1 VGKDDWA
8 SGERDD
14 GGLLTAEQ
22 QRRYGRYVD
31 DPDQA
36 QLDRYFHLDTAAREL
51 VEIRRGEHNR
61 LGFAVQIGTVRFL
74 GTFLADPREV
84 PWVVAAHLAAQ
95 LGIADPGVLK
105 QYAVRDGTNR
115 LHAGEIQH
123 VYGYRDFADP
133 AVQLDLAGWLEART
147 RLASERPGVLFD
159 LATARLLEAKVLLPG
174 PTVLARLVASVRGH
188 AAARLWA
195 ALAAVPDSGQRAR
208 LEGLLVVPDGE
219 RSSTL
224 DRLRRGPTSVT
235 ATGLLGALHRL
246 EEIRALDV
254 GGLDLSFVSPGRLEA
269 LARHATT
276 AKAQAVARMSE
287 QRRTA
292 TLLAVARHLEAA
304 AGDDALDLLDQLLGG
319 ILARAD
325 RAGAR
330 ERLRTLPALDLA
342 ASQLRD
348 AVKVLLDPPAG
359 GLPAVWAAIGRTV
372 SREQLAAAVE
382 AVDATTRP
390 AVDTHLD
397 DLLTRYSLVRRF
409 LPALL
414 ATLQLHAAPGGT
426 DVLAAWEALSD
437 LEGRRIVR
445 ADKVPLS
452 LATGAWTTRVVGPD
466 GVLNR
471 PAFTFLVLER
481 LREALRRRDVYA
493 PVSQRWADPRA
504 RLLDGKDWEA
514 ARDEVAASLG
524 HDLDPHR
531 ELAELADDLDRAYR
545 AVADR
550 LEDNDAVRI
559 ESVDGHDRPVL
570 TALDKLDEA
579 PSLIAL
585 RAAVD
590 ELLPRVDLPDV
601 LLEVASWTGF
611 LREFTHVSEGARA
624 EDIGVSVCAVLVA
637 EACNIGLEPVVQ
649 ASNLSLSRARL
660 SWVDQNYVRG
670 ETITAA
676 SARFVD
682 AQGDIPL
689 ARAWGGGDV
698 ASADGLRFVVPV
710 RTLNAGPNPRYF
722 GPGRGVTYLNFLS
735 DQFAGFHAIV
745 VPGTL
750 RDSLYILDGLLEQQ
764 TSLQPHELMTD
775 TAGYSD
781 QVFGLFRLLGYQFS
795 PRLADIGATRF
806 WRIHRAA
813 DYGPLNG
820 LARHQI
826 NADLIAT
833 HWDDLLRVAGSLATG
848 TVRASELLRV
858 LQGGGR
864 PTPLGRAVAEL
875 GRITKTLYLLAYL
888 DDETYRRR
896 ILTQLNRTESRHSLA
911 RAVFHGQRGQ
921 LRQRYREGQEDQL
934 GALGL
939 VVNAIVLWNT
949 RYQDA
954 ALNQLRRT
962 GFDVRDDDVQR
973 LSPLGHDHINLLGRY
988 QFSTTDLDS
997 GQLRPLRDPTEPET

>member
-1 VGKDDWA
+1 MDKDWGP
-8 SGERDD
+8 GERDD
-14 GGLLTAEQ
+14 VGLLTAEQ

-36 QLDRYFHLDTAAREL
+36 QLDRYFHLDAAAREL

-74 GTFLADPREV
+74 GTFLADPSDV
-84 PWVVAAHLAAQ
+84 PWAVAAHLAGQ

-105 QYAVRDGTNR
+105 QYAAREGTNR

-123 VYGYRDFADP
+123 AYGYRDFADP
-133 AVQLDLAGWLEART
+133 AVHADLVGWLEVRT

-174 PTVLARLVASVRGH
+174 PTVLARLVTSVRGQ
-188 AAARLWA
+188 AATRLWA

-208 LEGLLVVPDGE
+208 LEGLLVVPAGE

-246 EEIRALDV
+246 EEIRAIDV

-269 LARHATT
+269 LARNATT

-390 AVDTHLD
+390 AVDTHID

-414 ATLQLHAAPGGT
+414 GTLRLQAAPGGV
-426 DVLAAWEALSD
+426 DVLAAWEAMRD
-437 LEGRRIVR
+437 LEGRRVVR
-445 ADKVPLS
+445 ADEVSLT

-466 GVLNR
+466 GLLNR
-471 PAFTFLVLER
+471 PAYTFLVLER

-493 PVSQRWADPRA
+493 PISQRWADPRA
-504 RLLDGKDWEA
+504 RLLDGKDWETT
-514 ARDEVAASLG
+514 RDEVATSLG

-531 ELAELADDLDRAYR
+531 ELAELAEDLDGAYR
-545 AVADR
+545 AVASR
-550 LEDNDAVRI
+550 FEQNDAVRI
-559 ESVDGHDRPVL
+559 ETVDGHDRPVL
-570 TALDKLDEA
+570 TALDRLDEP
-579 PSLIAL
+579 PSLLAL

-590 ELLPRVDLPDV
+590 DLLPRVDLPDV
-601 LLEVASWTGF
+601 LLEVAGWTGF
-611 LREFTHVSEGARA
+611 LAEFTHVSEGAARA
-624 EDIGVSVCAVLVA
+624 EDLGVSICAVLVA

-649 ASNLSLSRARL
+649 ASNPALSRPRL
-660 SWVDQNYVRG
+660 SWVDQNYIRG

-689 ARAWGGGDV
+689 AQAWGGGDV

-826 NADLIAT
+826 NTDLIAT

-858 LQGGGR
+858 LQGAGR

-954 ALNQLRRT
+954 ALNQLRRS

-988 QFSTTDLDS
+988 QFSTADLGS

>member
-1 VGKDDWA
+1 
-8 SGERDD
+8 
-14 GGLLTAEQ
+14 
-22 QRRYGRYVD
+22 
-31 DPDQA
+31 
-36 QLDRYFHLDTAAREL
+36 
-51 VEIRRGEHNR
+51 
-61 LGFAVQIGTVRFL
+61 
-74 GTFLADPREV
+74 
-84 PWVVAAHLAAQ
+84 
-95 LGIADPGVLK
+95 
-105 QYAVRDGTNR
+105 
-115 LHAGEIQH
+115 
-123 VYGYRDFADP
+123 
-133 AVQLDLAGWLEART
+133 
-147 RLASERPGVLFD
+147 
-159 LATARLLEAKVLLPG
+159 
-174 PTVLARLVASVRGH
+174 
-188 AAARLWA
+188 
-195 ALAAVPDSGQRAR
+195 
-208 LEGLLVVPDGE
+208 
-219 RSSTL
+219 
-224 DRLRRGPTSVT
+224 
-235 ATGLLGALHRL
+235 
-246 EEIRALDV
+246 
-254 GGLDLSFVSPGRLEA
+254 
-269 LARHATT
+269 
-276 AKAQAVARMSE
+276 
-287 QRRTA
+287 
-292 TLLAVARHLEAA
+292 
-304 AGDDALDLLDQLLGG
+304 
-319 ILARAD
+319 
-325 RAGAR
+325 
-330 ERLRTLPALDLA
+330 
-342 ASQLRD
+342 
-348 AVKVLLDPPAG
+348 
-359 GLPAVWAAIGRTV
+359 
-372 SREQLAAAVE
+372 
-382 AVDATTRP
+382 
-390 AVDTHLD
+390 
-397 DLLTRYSLVRRF
+397 
-409 LPALL
+409 
-414 ATLQLHAAPGGT
+414 
-426 DVLAAWEALSD
+426 VLAAWEALSD

-493 PVSQRWADPRA
+493 PVSQRWTDPRA

-611 LREFTHVSEGARA
+611 LREFTHVSEGAARA

>member
-1 VGKDDWA
+1 MGD
-8 SGERDD
+8 
-14 GGLLTAEQ
+14 
-22 QRRYGRYVD
+22 
-31 DPDQA
+31 
-36 QLDRYFHLDTAAREL
+36 
-51 VEIRRGEHNR
+51 
-61 LGFAVQIGTVRFL
+61 
-74 GTFLADPREV
+74 
-84 PWVVAAHLAAQ
+84 
-95 LGIADPGVLK
+95 
-105 QYAVRDGTNR
+105 
-115 LHAGEIQH
+115 
-123 VYGYRDFADP
+123 
-133 AVQLDLAGWLEART
+133 
-147 RLASERPGVLFD
+147 
-159 LATARLLEAKVLLPG
+159 
-174 PTVLARLVASVRGH
+174 
-188 AAARLWA
+188 
-195 ALAAVPDSGQRAR
+195 
-208 LEGLLVVPDGE
+208 
-219 RSSTL
+219 
-224 DRLRRGPTSVT
+224 
-235 ATGLLGALHRL
+235 
-246 EEIRALDV
+246 
-254 GGLDLSFVSPGRLEA
+254 
-269 LARHATT
+269 
-276 AKAQAVARMSE
+276 

-292 TLLAVARHLEAA
+292 TLLAAARQLETD

-319 ILARAD
+319 LLARVD
-325 RAGAR
+325 RAGVR

-359 GLPAVWAAIGRTV
+359 GLPAIWTAIGRRV
-372 SREQLAAAVE
+372 SREQLSAAVE

-397 DLLTRYSLVRRF
+397 DLLARYSLVRRF

-414 ATLQLHAAPGGT
+414 ATLRLQAAPAGT
-426 DVLAAWEALSD
+426 DVLAAWEALRA
-437 LEGRRIVR
+437 LEGRRTVR
-445 ADKVPLS
+445 AEEVPLT
-452 LATGAWTTRVVGPD
+452 LATGPWAGRVVGPD
-466 GVLNR
+466 GLLHR
-471 PAFTFLVLER
+471 PAYTFLVLER

-493 PVSQRWADPRA
+493 PISRRWADPRA
-504 RLLDGKDWEA
+504 RLLQGQAWEA
-514 ARDEVAASLG
+514 ARVGVATSLG

-531 ELAELADDLDRAYR
+531 ELAELTTDLDAAYR
-545 AVADR
+545 AVASR
-550 LEDNDAVRI
+550 LEDNDAVRV
-559 ESVDGHDRPVL
+559 ETVDGHDRLVL
-570 TALDKLDEA
+570 TPLDKLEEP
-579 PSLIAL
+579 PSLLAL

-590 ELLPRVDLPDV
+590 DLLPRVDLPDV
-601 LLEVASWTGF
+601 LLEVAGWTGF
-611 LREFTHVSEGARA
+611 LREFTHMSEGAARA
-624 EDIGVSVCAVLVA
+624 EDLGVSVCALLVA

-649 ASNLSLSRARL
+649 PGNPALTRGRL
-660 SWVDQNYVRG
+660 SWVDQNYLRG
-670 ETITAA
+670 DTITAA
-676 SARFVD
+676 TGRMVD
-682 AQGDIPL
+682 AQSEIPL
-689 ARAWGGGDV
+689 ARQWGGGEV

-764 TSLQPHELMTD
+764 TTLQPVELMTD

-795 PRLADIGATRF
+795 PRLADIGSARF
-806 WRIHRAA
+806 WRITRDA
-813 DYGPLNG
+813 DYGQLSG
-820 LARHQI
+820 LVRHQI
-826 NADLIAT
+826 NTDLIAT

-896 ILTQLNRTESRHSLA
+896 ILTQLNRTESRHALA

-939 VVNAIVLWNT
+939 VINAIVLWNT

-954 ALNQLRRT
+954 ALDHLRD
-962 GFDVRDDDVQR
+962 GHDVRDDDVRR

-988 QFSTTDLDS
+988 QFSATDLLDGS
-997 GQLRPLRDPTEPET
+997 LRPLRDPAAPET

>member
-1 VGKDDWA
+1 
-8 SGERDD
+8 
-14 GGLLTAEQ
+14 
-22 QRRYGRYVD
+22 
-31 DPDQA
+31 
-36 QLDRYFHLDTAAREL
+36 

-188 AAARLWA
+188 AATRLWA

-514 ARDEVAASLG
+514 ARDEVAASLVTTSTHTASSQSSPTTSTG
-524 HDLDPHR
+524 
-531 ELAELADDLDRAYR
+531 
-545 AVADR
+545 
-550 LEDNDAVRI
+550 
-559 ESVDGHDRPVL
+559 L
-570 TALDKLDEA
+570 TALSPTGSRTTTLSGSRASTATTA
-579 PSLIAL
+579 PS
-585 RAAVD
+585 
-590 ELLPRVDLPDV
+590 
-601 LLEVASWTGF
+601 
-611 LREFTHVSEGARA
+611 
-624 EDIGVSVCAVLVA
+624 
-637 EACNIGLEPVVQ
+637 
-649 ASNLSLSRARL
+649 
-660 SWVDQNYVRG
+660 
-670 ETITAA
+670 
-676 SARFVD
+676 
-682 AQGDIPL
+682 
-689 ARAWGGGDV
+689 
-698 ASADGLRFVVPV
+698 
-710 RTLNAGPNPRYF
+710 
-722 GPGRGVTYLNFLS
+722 
-735 DQFAGFHAIV
+735 
-745 VPGTL
+745 
-750 RDSLYILDGLLEQQ
+750 
-764 TSLQPHELMTD
+764 
-775 TAGYSD
+775 
-781 QVFGLFRLLGYQFS
+781 S
-795 PRLADIGATRF
+795 P
-806 WRIHRAA
+806 
-813 DYGPLNG
+813 P
-820 LARHQI
+820 
-826 NADLIAT
+826 
-833 HWDDLLRVAGSLATG
+833 
-848 TVRASELLRV
+848 
-858 LQGGGR
+858 
-864 PTPLGRAVAEL
+864 
-875 GRITKTLYLLAYL
+875 
-888 DDETYRRR
+888 
-896 ILTQLNRTESRHSLA
+896 
-911 RAVFHGQRGQ
+911 
-921 LRQRYREGQEDQL
+921 
-934 GALGL
+934 
-939 VVNAIVLWNT
+939 
-949 RYQDA
+949 
-954 ALNQLRRT
+954 
-962 GFDVRDDDVQR
+962 
-973 LSPLGHDHINLLGRY
+973 
-988 QFSTTDLDS
+988 
-997 GQLRPLRDPTEPET
+997 

>member
-1 VGKDDWA
+1 V
-8 SGERDD
+8 
-14 GGLLTAEQ
+14 
-22 QRRYGRYVD
+22 
-31 DPDQA
+31 P
-36 QLDRYFHLDTAAREL
+36 AA
-51 VEIRRGEHNR
+51 
-61 LGFAVQIGTVRFL
+61 
-74 GTFLADPREV
+74 
-84 PWVVAAHLAAQ
+84 VAAHLAAQ

-105 QYAVRDGTNR
+105 QYAAREGTNR

-123 VYGYRDFADP
+123 VYGYRDFVDP
-133 AVQLDLAGWLEART
+133 AVQQDLIGWLEART
-147 RLASERPGVLFD
+147 QLASERPGVLFD

-174 PTVLARLVASVRGH
+174 PTVLARLVASVRGQ
-188 AAARLWA
+188 AATRLWQ
-195 ALAAVPDSGQRAR
+195 ALAAAPDAGQITR
-208 LEGLLVVPDGE
+208 LEGLLVVPAGE

-246 EEIRALDV
+246 DEIRALEV
-254 GGLDLSFVSPGRLEA
+254 GGLDLSFVPPGRLEA
-269 LARHATT
+269 LARYATT
-276 AKAQAVARMSE
+276 AKAQAVARMSG

-292 TLLAVARHLEAA
+292 TLLAAARQLEIA

-319 ILARAD
+319 VLARAD
-325 RAGAR
+325 RAGSR

-342 ASQLRD
+342 AAQLRD

-359 GLPAVWAAIGRTV
+359 GLIAVWAAIGRTV

-397 DLLTRYSLVRRF
+397 ELLTRYSLVRRF

-414 ATLQLHAAPGGT
+414 ATLQLEAAPGGA
-426 DVLAAWEALSD
+426 DVLAAWEALRS
-437 LEGRRIVR
+437 LEGRRVVR
-445 ADKVPLS
+445 ADEVPLA
-452 LATGAWTTRVVGPD
+452 LATGPWAARIVGPD

-481 LREALRRRDVYA
+481 LREALRRRDIFA
-493 PVSQRWADPRA
+493 PVSQRWTDPRA
-504 RLLDGKDWEA
+504 RLLDGPAWDA
-514 ARDEVAASLG
+514 ARDGVATSLG
-524 HDLDPHR
+524 HDLDPHH
-531 ELAELADDLDRAYR
+531 ELAALAEGLDAAYR
-545 AVADR
+545 AVAGR
-550 LEDNDAVRI
+550 FKDNDAVQI
-559 ESVDGHDRPVL
+559 ETVEGHDRPVL
-570 TALDKLDEA
+570 TALDKLDEPA
-579 PSLIAL
+579 SLLAL

-590 ELLPRVDLPDV
+590 DLLPRVDLPDV
-601 LLEVASWTGF
+601 LLEVAGWTGF
-611 LREFTHVSEGARA
+611 LTEFTHVSEGAARA
-624 EDIGVSVCAVLVA
+624 EDLDVSICAVLIA

-649 ASNLSLSRARL
+649 ASNPALSRARL
-660 SWVDQNYVRG
+660 SWVDQNYIRG
-670 ETITAA
+670 DTITAA
-676 SARFVD
+676 TARFVD
-682 AQGDIPL
+682 AQGDISL
-689 ARAWGGGDV
+689 AQAWGGGEV

-764 TSLQPHELMTD
+764 TSLEPHELMTD

-795 PRLADIGATRF
+795 PRLADVGAARF
-806 WRIHRAA
+806 WRIHRGA

-820 LARHQI
+820 LARHHI
-826 NADLIAT
+826 NTDLIAA

-911 RAVFHGQRGQ
+911 RAVFHGKRGQ

-939 VVNAIVLWNT
+939 VINAIVLWNT

-954 ALNQLRRT
+954 ALNQLRRS
-962 GFDVRDDDVQR
+962 GFVVRDGDVQR
-973 LSPLGHDHINLLGRY
+973 LSPLGYDHINLLGRY
-988 QFSTTDLDS
+988 QFSATDLAA
-997 GQLRPLRDPTEPET
+997 GELRPLRDPTAPAV